1 MPVKLLAVH
10 GIRQSDKFSF
20 PLLKHWF
27 AHYLECGI
35 RPEDMLIVLSA
46 SASDDVEPVKRW
58 IECLGAKVVKIW
70 QQESFDFN
78 QVTRQRQW
86 LQEQISRVEGQED
99 WFINPDADEL
109 ISFEEPVP
117 ELAKW
122 MEANGFNY
130 IDGDM
135 VDCFDGNLKLKAV
148 RDDFPLH
155 LQFPREIEF
164 SLRWVGCNPRKVVMA
179 KNCFSV
185 EIGCHWLGN
194 RSKTPF
200 HYATRRLKICH
211 YKWHE
216 GLRER
221 TEKVRE
227 FGYRINVPWK
237 LEYDYLLK
245 CIETRPDGDYLRLD
259 ILKE

>member
-1 MPVKLLAVH
+1 MSNIKLIAVH
-10 GIRQSDKFSF
+10 GIRQSDLFSF

-27 AHYLECGI
+27 GHYRDCGV
-35 RPEDMLIVLSA
+35 RPSDMYITLSA
-46 SASDDVEPVKRW
+46 SEADDPDPVKKW
-58 IECLGAKVVKIW
+58 IEDFGATVVKIW
-70 QQESFDFN
+70 RQESFDFY
-78 QVTRQRQW
+78 QVTEERQR
-86 LQEQISRVEGQED
+86 LQRWAGFKLDD

-109 ISFEEPVP
+109 IAFEEPVP
-117 ELAKW
+117 ELVAW
-122 MEANGFNY
+122 MEKNGFNHL
-130 IDGDM
+130 DGDM
-135 VDCFDGNLKLKAV
+135 MDCFDLNLKLKAV

-155 LQFPREIEF
+155 LQFPREVGF
-164 SLRWVGCNPRKVVMA
+164 SHQRVGCNPRKVVLA
-179 KNCFSV
+179 KNCFQI

-200 HYATRRLKICH
+200 SYASRRLKINH

-216 GLRER
+216 GLRTR

-227 FGYRINVPWK
+227 FAYRLNVPWK

-259 ILKE
+259 VLKDE